1 MYMVN
6 RRRFLT
12 GAGALV
18 AGAAGFAGYA
28 TAFEAGTRL
37 ELTPY
42 TVFPARWPADL
53 TLKIAVIAD
62 IHACE
67 PWMPAERIGSIV
79 DLANAQKP
87 DLTVL
92 LGDFAGAQHFV
103 TRYVPPGAWAEQLA
117 RLEAPLGVYAILG
130 NHDWW
135 SAAIPTDPPD
145 NAQSVRNAVLGAG
158 IPVLEN
164 RAVPLSHNGR
174 PFWLVGLGDQLAH
187 QRGRRHSH
195 GDDDLESALRQV
207 NDEAP
212 AILLAH
218 EPFVFP
224 RVPDRVALTLCGH
237 THGGQVNLPIFGA
250 PFVPSMR
257 GVKRYVYGLYTEGRR
272 QMIVSGGLGTSHLP
286 VRFLRPPEV
295 VCVTLRGVESAYS
308 A

>member
-18 AGAAGFAGYA
+18 AGAAAFGGYA
-28 TAFEAGTRL
+28 TAFEAGTSL

-79 DLANAQKP
+79 DLANAQRP

-164 RAVPLSHNGR
+164 RPSRSATMAVRS
-174 PFWLVGLGDQLAH
+174 GL
-187 QRGRRHSH
+187 
-195 GDDDLESALRQV
+195 SAL
-207 NDEAP
+207 
-212 AILLAH
+212 AINW
-218 EPFVFP
+218 
-224 RVPDRVALTLCGH
+224 RT
-237 THGGQVNLPIFGA
+237 
-250 PFVPSMR
+250 
-257 GVKRYVYGLYTEGRR
+257 
-272 QMIVSGGLGTSHLP
+272 SGGGATRAGMTISP
-286 VRFLRPPEV
+286 ERPAPDQ
-295 VCVTLRGVESAYS
+295 
-308 A
+308 